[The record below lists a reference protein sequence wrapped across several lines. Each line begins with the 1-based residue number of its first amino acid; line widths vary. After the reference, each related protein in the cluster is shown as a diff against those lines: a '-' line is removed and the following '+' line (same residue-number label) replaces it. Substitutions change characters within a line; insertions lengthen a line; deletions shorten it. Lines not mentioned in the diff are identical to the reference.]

1 MQRSADAT
9 KQRNDMAK
17 TYRRIHAS
25 SHPRSPGLL
34 TEGCCRM
41 AIYNEDHTDPVAVVP
56 DTVGMLEKQWSLS
69 DPYPAV
75 NNQPEQSRHTMSVA
89 AILEEAQI
97 TTDLA
102 AIESLLW
109 ERMQSRS
116 DLLTAAGVH
125 TVLAG
130 GKRLRAALTVLAARS
145 CRYNQHYPH
154 HEVMHAAA
162 AVELI
167 HAASLVHDD
176 LVDRAAYRRGRVTV
190 HVRWDDEVALML
202 GDYLFALG
210 AAEMSRLSDRRII
223 AFYAEAVQTIVAGEL
238 SPVTCVAPFAVAR
251 QQYLYKTRCKTAALF
266 AAACKAGMAA
276 GGGRDADIEAAGGYG
291 QAVGMA
297 FQIADDVLDFVG
309 TEAVLGKPAG
319 NDLRQGTI
327 TLPLIYAVANG
338 GSAALTTIV
347 KDPAPSDTALNAAV
361 AEVIDRGG
369 VERARADAQ
378 QYIWQAVAHLSHFPA
393 SRARQALID
402 LAAFV
407 VERQQ

>member
-1 MQRSADAT
+1 
-9 KQRNDMAK
+9 MAK
-17 TYRRIHAS
+17 
-25 SHPRSPGLL
+25 
-34 TEGCCRM
+34 
-41 AIYNEDHTDPVAVVP
+41 YNEDHTDPIAVLP
-56 DTVGMLEKQWSLS
+56 DRVCMIEQQWSLS
-69 DPYPAV
+69 APYPSA
-75 NNQPEQSRHTMSVA
+75 NNQSQQSRHATSVA

-102 AIESLLW
+102 SIERLML
-109 ERMQSRS
+109 ERMPSRS
-116 DLLTAAGVH
+116 DLLTDAGVH
-125 TVLAG
+125 TILAG
-130 GKRLRAALTVLAARS
+130 GKRLRAALTVLTARLG
-145 CRYNQHYPH
+145 RYNH
-154 HEVMHAAA
+154 HEVTHAAA
-162 AVELI
+162 AVEFI

-176 LVDRAAYRRGRVTV
+176 LVDRAAYRRGCITV

-202 GDYLFALG
+202 GDYVFALG

-223 AFYAEAVQTIVAGEL
+223 AFYAEAVQAIVAGEL
-238 SPVTCVAPFAVAR
+238 NPVTCVTPFAVAR
-251 QQYLYKTRCKTAALF
+251 QQYLYKTRCKTAELF

-276 GGGRDADIEAAGGYG
+276 GGGSDADIEAAGCYG
-291 QAVGMA
+291 QALGMA
-297 FQIADDVLDFVG
+297 FQIVDDVLDFVG

-338 GSAALTTIV
+338 GSSALTTIV
-347 KDPAPSDTALNAAV
+347 QDPAPTDTALHAAV

-369 VERARADAQ
+369 VERACDDAQ
-378 QYIWQAVAHLSHFPA
+378 EYTRQAMDHLNRFPA

>member
-1 MQRSADAT
+1 
-9 KQRNDMAK
+9 MAK
-17 TYRRIHAS
+17 
-25 SHPRSPGLL
+25 
-34 TEGCCRM
+34 
-41 AIYNEDHTDPVAVVP
+41 YNEDHTDPVAVLP
-56 DTVGMLEKQWSLS
+56 DMVCMIEKQWSLS
-69 DPYPAV
+69 VPYPAV
-75 NNQPEQSRHTMSVA
+75 NNQPAQSQRTTSAA

-102 AIESLLW
+102 SIERLLW

-125 TVLAG
+125 TILAG
-130 GKRLRAALTVLAARS
+130 GKRLRAALTVLVARLG
-145 CRYNQHYPH
+145 RYNQH
-154 HEVMHAAA
+154 EVAHAAA
-162 AVELI
+162 AVEFI
-167 HAASLVHDD
+167 HTASLVHDD

-190 HVRWDDEVALML
+190 HVRWDDELALML

-210 AAEMSRLSDRRII
+210 TAEMSRLSDQRII
-223 AFYAEAVQTIVAGEL
+223 AFYAEAVQAIVAGEL
-238 SPVTCVAPFAVAR
+238 NPVICVAPFAVSR
-251 QQYLYKTRCKTAALF
+251 QQYLYKIRCKTAELF

-276 GGGRDADIEAAGGYG
+276 GGGSDADIEAAGGYG
-291 QAVGMA
+291 QALGMA
-297 FQIADDVLDFVG
+297 FQIVDDVLDFVG
-309 TEAVLGKPAG
+309 TEAVLGKPSG

-338 GSAALTTIV
+338 GSTALATIV
-347 KDPAPSDTALNAAV
+347 NDPAPTDAALNAAV

-369 VERARADAQ
+369 VERACADAQ
-378 QYIWQAVAHLSHFPA
+378 QYTRQAIAHLNRFPA